1 MAQTRITEK
10 FQFNDAGIRQTQAG
24 FLASRPRVGRVGIQ
38 DYLGS
43 EIGVTDKQIVKVFRP
58 EEEVFHIDALS
69 SLAHKTVTDDHPSE
83 LVNAKNW
90 KKYAVG
96 MMGSE
101 VARDGDFIRVP
112 LMVMDAETI
121 RSVANGKSELSLG
134 YTCELDFTPGEYNG
148 QAYDAVQRNIRINH
162 VAIVDAARGGKK
174 LRIGDGKAVIIDQQS
189 LAQAYEAITDGKIN
203 HEEEL
208 TDATETLILGD
219 SDIDCPIGKGGTI
232 YTRAIIAGKETA
244 DRAGESRLSE
254 TLANLL
260 KAIEAKPHQPTQENP
275 IMADKTIVVDGIS
288 VTMGDQTAAIVE
300 RAMKSLGDTITSLN
314 KKVETM
320 TADATKA
327 ATDHAAALSDAQ
339 KNLAEAQTK
348 VTTLEK
354 QVADA
359 KITPAKLD
367 ELVKDRAG
375 VVGKAKAVLDTVVVD
390 GKTDHEIRKQV
401 VAHVM
406 GDAAKDWN
414 EDQVRISFDTLTKE
428 IDTSKIVDGNGAD
441 PYRAAVIDGKNQNQ
455 PTTAKLLN
463 DRDERLKNAWKGAGA
478 TAA

>member
-1 MAQTRITEK
+1 MSTHKINEK
-10 FQFNDAGIRQTQAG
+10 FQFADAGLRQSSEGYLIA
-24 FLASRPRVGRVGIQ
+24 RPRVGRVGIQ
-38 DYLGS
+38 DYLGA
-43 EIGVTDKQIVKVFRP
+43 ELGLDKQIVKVFRP

-69 SLAHKTVTDDHPSE
+69 SMAHKTVTNDHPSE
-83 LVNAKNW
+83 LVTSRNW
-90 KKYAVG
+90 RKYAVG

-112 LMVMDAETI
+112 LMVMDGDAI
-121 RSVANGKSELSLG
+121 RGVANGKAELSLG

-148 QAYDAVQRNIRINH
+148 QTYDAVQRHIRINH

-174 LRIGDGKAVIIDQQS
+174 LRIGDGKSIIIDQQA
-189 LAQAYEAITDGKIN
+189 LAQAHAAILDGKIN
-203 HEEEL
+203 QTEEL
-208 TDATETLILGD
+208 TDPTETLILGD
-219 SDIDCPIGKGGTI
+219 SEIDCPIGKDGTI
-232 YTRAIIAGKETA
+232 YTRALIAGKETA
-244 DRAGESRLSE
+244 DKAGASSLVDA
-254 TLANLL
+254 LASLL
-260 KAIEAKPHQPTQENP
+260 KATKQAKPPTANTGDP

-300 RAMKSLGDTITSLN
+300 RAMKSLGDTIVSLN
-314 KKVETM
+314 KKVEIM

-327 ATDHAAALSDAQ
+327 ATDHAAALTEAQ
-339 KNLAEAQTK
+339 KNLTDAQTK

-390 GKTDHEIRKQV
+390 GKTDHEIRSQV

-406 GDAAKDWN
+406 GDAAKGWN
-414 EDQVRISFDTLTKE
+414 EDQVRISFDTLTKDAKVIE
-428 IDTSKIVDGNGAD
+428 DAGQD
-441 PYRAAVIDGKNQNQ
+441 PYRASIIDGKTQTQDSNN
-455 PTTAKLLN
+455 PSKLLQ
-463 DRDERLKNAWKGAGA
+463 DRDARLTSAWKGQ
-478 TAA
+478 TAAA